1 MSLAGSQL
9 LQLVYKRFHSTFTI
23 GLSRSSS
30 LSSKDPDNVYESP
43 LPLTN
48 EMFGVAHGC
57 VGSTRRKSEG
67 GHSKV
72 SGKRHHDPQID
83 DRSSGPAS
91 KSQKQSKPLPKQRHV
106 TSVLNEIWY
115 KNVSNLTTLL
125 SLVEYTHF
133 LKVSV
138 EPFLSHSRLDE
149 HPLEFLVPVI
159 PLCVRKFM
167 AAQFNAHEPPSFE
180 AVRNCLSRLSLFKHT
195 TCVLKKGSMGAA
207 SKVYLDDHPV
217 HRLTIFN
224 QLEPSEDVGDVGT
237 IELRLSPSCRQKIP
251 IVTSNIQVD
260 PADTYKTI
268 CLPTVF
274 DHTAEDESESL
285 LYSYV
290 SSRLTKLE
298 LSESDKE
305 VLDAER
311 RVAAALND

>member
-1 MSLAGSQL
+1 
-9 LQLVYKRFHSTFTI
+9 
-23 GLSRSSS
+23 
-30 LSSKDPDNVYESP
+30 
-43 LPLTN
+43 
-48 EMFGVAHGC
+48 MFGVAHGC

-91 KSQKQSKPLPKQRHV
+91 KSQKQPKPLPKQRHD
-106 TSVLNEIWY
+106 TSVFNEIWY
-115 KNVSNLTTLL
+115 KNVSNLTTFL

-133 LKVSV
+133 LKVGV

-167 AAQFNAHEPPSFE
+167 AAQLNAYEPPSYE
-180 AVRNCLSRLSLFKHT
+180 AVRNCLSRLPLFQHT
-195 TCVLKKGSMGAA
+195 TCVLKKGSMSAA
-207 SKVYLDDHPV
+207 SKVYLEDHPL

-224 QLEPSEDVGDVGT
+224 QLEPSNDDGGVGTIET

-251 IVTSNIQVD
+251 IVMSDIMVD
-260 PADTYKTI
+260 PADTFKTI

-274 DHTAEDESESL
+274 DHAAEDEYESL
-285 LYSYV
+285 LYSYL
-290 SSRLTKLE
+290 SSRLTKRE
-298 LSESDKE
+298 LGESDKE
-305 VLDAER
+305 VLEAER
-311 RVAAALND
+311 RVAAVLSDL